1 MQTPSGINHSLS
13 AFVALTDH
21 QLDIPQF
28 WPQQILDILNQL
40 QSNKAIGPDGIGNF
54 ILQATAVSIFNPICK
69 LFNYCLTRQTFPKN
83 WDRHFL
89 KVGI

>member
-40 QSNKAIGPDGIGNF
+40 QSNKATGPDGIGNF